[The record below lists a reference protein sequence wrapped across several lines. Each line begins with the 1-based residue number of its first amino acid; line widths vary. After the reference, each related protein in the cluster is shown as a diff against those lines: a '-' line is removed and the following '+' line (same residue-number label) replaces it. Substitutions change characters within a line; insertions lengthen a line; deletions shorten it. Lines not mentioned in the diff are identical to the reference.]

1 MTSPNRDTH
10 LVAVSLPSEADIS
23 RVIGGSYDPRTTL
36 NVIKMFAGTEDMFPA
51 VARFIKSVFH
61 AAGVDPKLRE
71 MIALRV
77 AAKYHV
83 TYEWQ
88 AQATLGRNVGLQP
101 VEIEAAAS
109 DDAVTTIS
117 AEYILAFKATD
128 ELCIEGTLRDET
140 LSQLLTRY
148 GEPLTRKLILII
160 SWFNLLSCFING
172 CRVPPETTDKIG
184 HEVVPVN

>member
-1 MTSPNRDTH
+1 MTSPNRDSH

-23 RVIGGSYDPRTTL
+23 RAIGGSYDPRTTL

-51 VARFIKSVFH
+51 VAGFIKSVFH

-83 TYEWQ
+83 AYEWQ
-88 AQATLGRNVGLQP
+88 AQATLARNVCLKP

-109 DDAVTTIS
+109 DDAATTIS
-117 AEYILAFKATD
+117 AEYILVFTATD

-184 HEVVPVN
+184 HGVVPVN